1 MKNTHWLI
9 GLLLLT
15 GSVAYAQVPSGA
27 PAGTTGLCK
36 DGTYYSGPTK
46 SGACRGHKGVKDWYA
61 ATPAA
66 ATASTAASA
75 AAPATAPAAPAAPAA
90 PVAAAPS
97 KAPMAPAA
105 PVAPAAKSASPS
117 AYTPPAT
124 PAPGGGPG
132 LVWVN
137 TSSKVYHCQGDQWY
151 GKTKQ
156 GHYLSEADA
165 KAQGNRP
172 DHGKPC
178 S

>member
-1 MKNTHWLI
+1 MKNIRWLM
-9 GLLLLT
+9 GFVLLT
-15 GSVAYAQVPSGA
+15 GSMAYAQVPSDA

-61 ATPAA
+61 AAPAA
-66 ATASTAASA
+66 TTAG
-75 AAPATAPAAPAAPAA
+75 APATAAPPAAPAAPAA

-97 KAPMAPAA
+97 KPAAAPAA
-105 PVAPAAKSASPS
+105 PVAPAAKSASSS

-137 TSSKVYHCQGDQWY
+137 TSSKVYHCQGDKWY
-151 GKTKQ
+151 GKTKKGQ
-156 GHYLSEADA
+156 YLSEADA

-172 DHGKPC
+172 DHGKSC